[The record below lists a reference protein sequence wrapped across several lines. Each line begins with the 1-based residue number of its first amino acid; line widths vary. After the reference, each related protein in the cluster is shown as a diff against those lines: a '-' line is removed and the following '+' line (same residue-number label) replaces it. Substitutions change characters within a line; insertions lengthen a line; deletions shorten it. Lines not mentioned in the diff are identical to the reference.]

1 MSKKRVFLIVLDSFG
16 IGRMEDAAE
25 YGDGDVNT
33 LRSVSKSALF
43 SIPNMAKMGFF
54 NIDGVEVGEKVSAPT
69 AAYGRMAEASKGKDT
84 TIGHWELA
92 GIYSGRPL
100 PTYPEGFPQEI
111 LDEFSRRTGYKVL
124 CNKPYSGTEVI
135 KDYGDEHEKTGA
147 LIVYTSA
154 DSVFQ
159 IAAHEEVVPIE
170 ELYRCCEIAREI
182 LVGEHG
188 VGRVI
193 ARPFIGEKG
202 NYSRTSRRH
211 DYSLQPP
218 AITML
223 DQLKDAGKDV
233 IGVGKI
239 KDIFAGKSITEF
251 VYTKSNADGIDKT
264 LEYVKKDFDG
274 LCFVNLVDFDS
285 VYGHRNDVDGYA
297 AAISYFDEM
306 LPQITKGL
314 RDEDVLMITADH
326 GCDPGYLESTDHSRE
341 YVPLL
346 IYGRNI
352 VPENLGTRDT
362 FADVGAAV
370 LKCFDIVP
378 QFAGKS
384 PI

>member
-1 MSKKRVFLIVLDSFG
+1 MNKKRVFLIVLDSFG

-33 LRSVSKSALF
+33 LRSVSKSTLF

-54 NIDGVEVGEKVSAPT
+54 NIDGIEVGEKVSAPT

-84 TIGHWELA
+84 TIGHWEIA

-111 LDEFSRRTGYKVL
+111 LDEFSRRTGRKVL

-135 KDYGDEHEKTGA
+135 KDYGEEHERSGA

-264 LEYVKKDFDG
+264 LEYVKEDFDG

-297 AAISYFDEM
+297 AALSYFDEM
-306 LPQITKGL
+306 LPQIVGGL

-346 IYGRNI
+346 IYGKNI

-370 LKCFDIVP
+370 LKLFGIVP
-378 QFAGKS
+378 QFAGQS